1 MSEIFNFLTN
11 LLNCEAKKINDW
23 FENHH
28 IKNPPFF
35 YNSVDIRDSG
45 YKIAPIDTNIFPA
58 GFNNLSSVGQKNATL
73 EIKKFIAGH
82 HANVKKI
89 IILAESHTRN
99 LFYLQNL
106 YILKSLFPEYDI
118 ECSYLAQNGE
128 TDLSLTTSE
137 GKNINLYALKR
148 NQNHVYIKKDFIAD
162 LIIVNNDLTTGSPK
176 ILENIKQ
183 PLIPTLSMGWHN
195 RKKYHNFLAYN
206 HIAKEFAKEFNFDPF
221 LIATEVGFCKD
232 VNFKERKGLECIALN
247 LQKTLTKIANKYDEL
262 KIDTKPY
269 IYLKANRGT
278 YGMGIMVIQ
287 DAEGIFSL
295 NKKLRNQMNIIKQ
308 NTLNAEILIQEG
320 IPTIDK
326 FDNHSAEPFIYLVNG
341 KPVGSIL
348 RINSNKDHL
357 SNLNSV
363 GAKFVSIDQDKNYQ
377 NKIPTYN
384 LIAKLAALA
393 AAIEHKFDDE

>member
-1 MSEIFNFLTN
+1 
-11 LLNCEAKKINDW
+11 
-23 FENHH
+23 
-28 IKNPPFF
+28 
-35 YNSVDIRDSG
+35 
-45 YKIAPIDTNIFPA
+45 
-58 GFNNLSSVGQKNATL
+58 
-73 EIKKFIAGH
+73 
-82 HANVKKI
+82 
-89 IILAESHTRN
+89 
-99 LFYLQNL
+99 
-106 YILKSLFPEYDI
+106 
-118 ECSYLAQNGE
+118 
-128 TDLSLTTSE
+128 
-137 GKNINLYALKR
+137 
-148 NQNHVYIKKDFIAD
+148 
-162 LIIVNNDLTTGSPK
+162 
-176 ILENIKQ
+176 
-183 PLIPTLSMGWHN
+183 
-195 RKKYHNFLAYN
+195 
-206 HIAKEFAKEFNFDPF
+206 
-221 LIATEVGFCKD
+221 
-232 VNFKERKGLECIALN
+232 
-247 LQKTLTKIANKYDEL
+247 
-262 KIDTKPY
+262 
-269 IYLKANRGT
+269 
-278 YGMGIMVIQ
+278 MGIMVIQ